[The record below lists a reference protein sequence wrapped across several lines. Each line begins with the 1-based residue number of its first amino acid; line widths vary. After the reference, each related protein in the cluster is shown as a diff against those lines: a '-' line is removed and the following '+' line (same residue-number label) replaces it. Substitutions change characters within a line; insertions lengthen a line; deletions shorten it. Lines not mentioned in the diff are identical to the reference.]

1 MLEEDDNIEILNEKG
16 AVRQLMLS
24 LIEMDSKNDRLR
36 MPALFKNEKLSENT
50 RKEMKNVLEEM
61 KKYNDKESVVYRACD
76 SILLRLEEQ
85 PENASSDLAATSSSY
100 RRGR

>member
-36 MPALFKNEKLSENT
+36 IPELFKNEKLLENT
-50 RKEMKNVLEEM
+50 RKEMRSVLEEM
-61 KKYNDKESVVYRACD
+61 KKYHDKESTVYQACD
-76 SILLRLEEQ
+76 SILERLREQ
-85 PENASSDLAATSSSY
+85 SENVSGDVASASNRSP
-100 RRGR
+100 RWE